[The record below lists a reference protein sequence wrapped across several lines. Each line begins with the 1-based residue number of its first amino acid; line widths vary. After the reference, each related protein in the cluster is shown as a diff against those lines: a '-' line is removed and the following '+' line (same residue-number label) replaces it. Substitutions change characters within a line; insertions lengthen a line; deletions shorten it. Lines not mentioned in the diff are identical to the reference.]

1 MDILRPST
9 IDIGQ
14 GGLIS
19 ISRISYYLAVSFSY
33 IIHFFFKC
41 DSIFSSVS
49 IRQSSAVRGERKSA
63 ISLVAFIDLLVL
75 FRNSQSTCQTEMQY
89 NDILDLKREILVHFF
104 LVRFRD
110 QLHLFIFLN
119 SSIKWDEE
127 LF

>member
-33 IIHFFFKC
+33 IINFFFKC

-75 FRNSQSTCQTEMQY
+75 FRNSQSTGQTEMQY